1 VHLLRRY
8 FRLNLQY
15 LVHQQNRYQL
25 DQLHLQDLLHQQD
38 RLFLQ
43 DLELHLPHLLP

>member
-1 VHLLRRY
+1 
-8 FRLNLQY
+8 
-15 LVHQQNRYQL
+15 VHQQNRYQL